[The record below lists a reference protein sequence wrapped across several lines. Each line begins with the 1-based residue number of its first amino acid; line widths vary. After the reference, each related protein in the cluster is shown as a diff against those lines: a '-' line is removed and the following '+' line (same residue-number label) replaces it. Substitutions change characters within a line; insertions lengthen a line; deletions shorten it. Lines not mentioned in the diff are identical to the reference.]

1 MEDKNF
7 TILCVDDEKSILNA
21 LKRLLRKE
29 GYQLLFANSGKEGL
43 ETLAAHEV
51 HLVISD
57 QRMPEMSGTEFLEIV
72 KEKYPDVLRI
82 ILTGYSDIDSI
93 TDSINK
99 GNIYKFFFKPWN
111 DIRLKSEIRQITEQI
126 HLIQAN
132 KRLDETVVQQNKE
145 LHEMNTKVENLVRKR
160 TQGIELENHIL
171 QFSHAIL
178 EDLPISVIGIDH
190 DGVIVVTNKMAEA
203 IVCKQGA
210 KRGRLL
216 RDCFPEEVVDIV
228 KQVLETGQRLDID
241 LDFFKDRGC
250 QAKLLPLTGS
260 YEGKGVI
267 LTMDEPKASV

>member
-1 MEDKNF
+1 MEDKHF

-160 TQGIELENHIL
+160 TQGIEFENHVL

-178 EDLPISVIGIDH
+178 EDLPISIIGIDNE
-190 DGVIVVTNKMAEA
+190 GVIVMINKTAQSLVNNDA
-203 IVCKQGA
+203 V
-210 KRGRLL
+210 KRGGLL
-216 RDCFPEEVVDIV
+216 SDHFPEEVVDMV
-228 KQVLETGQRLDID
+228 EKGLETGQQLDVEAD
-241 LDFFKDRGC
+241 YFKDRGC
-250 QAKLLPLTGS
+250 QAKLLPLTGE
-260 YEGKGVI
+260 YKGKGVI

>member
-7 TILCVDDEKSILNA
+7 TILCVDDEQSILNA

-43 ETLAAHEV
+43 EILKANEV

-93 TDSINK
+93 TESINK

-111 DIRLKSEIRQITEQI
+111 DVRLKSEIRQITEQI
-126 HLIQAN
+126 QLIQAN

-145 LHEMNTKVENLVRKR
+145 LNEMNTKVEHLVRKC
-160 TQGIELENHIL
+160 THEVELENHIL

-178 EDLPISVIGIDH
+178 EDLPLSVMGIDN
-190 DGVIVVTNKMAEA
+190 DGVIVTINKMAQE
-203 IVCKQGA
+203 VVSKEGV
-210 KRGRLL
+210 KRGHLVS
-216 RDCFPEEVVDIV
+216 DYFPEEVVDLV
-228 KQVLETGQRLDID
+228 KQGCAAGQHIDINAEY
-241 LDFFKDRGC
+241 FKDRGC
-250 QAKLLPLTGS
+250 QAKLLPLTGA
-260 YEGKGVI
+260 YEGRGVI
-267 LTMDEPKASV
+267 LTIDQLKA

>member
-1 MEDKNF
+1 MEEKDF

-21 LKRLLRKE
+21 LKRLLRRE

-43 ETLAAHEV
+43 EILQEHKV

-93 TDSINK
+93 TESINK

-111 DIRLKSEIRQITEQI
+111 DIRLKSEIRQVTEQVR
-126 HLIQAN
+126 LVRTNQ
-132 KRLDETVVQQNKE
+132 RLDKTVVQQNKA
-145 LHEMNTKVENLVRKR
+145 LHEMNSKVEHMVRKR
-160 TQGIELENHIL
+160 TQKIELENHVL

-178 EDLPISVIGIDH
+178 EDLPISVMGIDN
-190 DGVIVVTNKMAEA
+190 DGVIVTTNKMAQEV
-203 IVCKQGA
+203 ICKEGI
-210 KRGRLL
+210 KRGCLL
-216 RDCFPEEVVDIV
+216 SDCFPEEVIDQI
-228 KQVLETGQRLDID
+228 KQGLETGRQLNID
-241 LDFFKDRGC
+241 ADYFKDRGWV
-250 QAKLLPLTGS
+250 AKLLPLTGA

-267 LTMDEPKASV
+267 LTMNELKG

>member
-1 MEDKNF
+1 MEDKIF
-7 TILCVDDEKSILNA
+7 TILCVDDEQSILNA

-43 ETLAAHEV
+43 EILKANEV

-93 TDSINK
+93 TESINK

-126 HLIQAN
+126 QLIQAN

-145 LHEMNTKVENLVRKR
+145 LNEMNTKVDHLVH
-160 TQGIELENHIL
+160 L
-171 QFSHAIL
+171 
-178 EDLPISVIGIDH
+178 
-190 DGVIVVTNKMAEA
+190 GVHLV
-203 IVCKQGA
+203 
-210 KRGRLL
+210 
-216 RDCFPEEVVDIV
+216 
-228 KQVLETGQRLDID
+228 
-241 LDFFKDRGC
+241 
-250 QAKLLPLTGS
+250 
-260 YEGKGVI
+260 
-267 LTMDEPKASV
+267 